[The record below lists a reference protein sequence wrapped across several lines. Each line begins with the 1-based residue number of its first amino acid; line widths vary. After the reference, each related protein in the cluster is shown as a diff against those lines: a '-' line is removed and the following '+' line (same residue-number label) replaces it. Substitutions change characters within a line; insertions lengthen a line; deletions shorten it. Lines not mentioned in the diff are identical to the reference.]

1 MKPVLGLPR
10 TRGGLSALGLAMLL
24 PSAGLAQGPVVQLRG
39 TVQDSL
45 GAPLAGAE
53 VVVGRRSAV
62 TTSGGAFVVDSLTP
76 GRHSLTVRKIGY
88 TPIRE
93 VLEIPSGG
101 LGPRTYRM
109 REAATILPTV
119 VVEGSRPGIY
129 GTVVLVGD
137 RPAIG
142 ARIQVLG
149 PGGGEILADSSGRFA
164 FAILEQG
171 AYLVRVTLP
180 GYSERRI
187 TVALAR
193 NQGRELAIS
202 LLPSRVVASRLDV
215 GALEDLGKRLTY
227 GMRMDRV
234 MREDLA
240 LRGPVNVCDLPQL
253 RSTVGGPNNLI
264 TLILNGTTIYRSMP
278 VRTLCS
284 WRADEVELVE
294 FGADLCTDV
303 TRSLADLLNHFCP
316 SFGRRIGPPPGSPS
330 GRGIGQSRGP
340 QGAFVV
346 LWERR

>member
-1 MKPVLGLPR
+1 MIRSRLAGLGLVALLPAM
-10 TRGGLSALGLAMLL
+10 ALG
-24 PSAGLAQGPVVQLRG
+24 QGRVVQLRG

-62 TTSGGAFVVDSLTP
+62 TTAQGLFVVDSLTP

-88 TPIRE
+88 NPIRE
-93 VLEIPSGG
+93 VLEIPPGG
-101 LGPRTYRM
+101 LGPRIYRM
-109 REAATILPTV
+109 REATTILPTV

-149 PGGGEILADSSGRFA
+149 PGGGEVLADSGGRFA
-164 FAILEQG
+164 FATLEQG

-180 GYSERRI
+180 GFSERRI

-240 LRGPVNVCDLPQL
+240 LRGPINVCDLPQL
-253 RSTVGGPNNLI
+253 RSTVGGPNNMI
-264 TLILNGTTIYRSMP
+264 TLILNGTTIYRNMP

-284 WRADEVELVE
+284 WRVDEVELVE
-294 FGADLCTDV
+294 FGSGLCTDV
-303 TRSLADLLNHFCP
+303 TRTLATLLGQMC
-316 SFGRRIGPPPGSPS
+316 SGFGRRIGPPPRSPS
-330 GRGIGQSRGP
+330 GRGGAPSRVPVGP
-340 QGAFVV
+340 FVV